1 MFALFKID
9 SFFYAIFSVGK
20 IIFKMPLIILQFVNA
35 SAENDV
41 ELVYPFQKKQEGYAM
56 LYCKLNQIRNLAQE
70 IDRLERLRT
79 QVEKSRKP
87 EYKTGFYENLKACKD
102 LYLELTQEDLLK
114 NLNLSEEEKK
124 IARLYFYKGM
134 EWRYAMCDSLD
145 DKMLKKILDDTSG
158 KLEARAL
165 STLKKQITRTVQ
177 VYYDFQKSPQT

>member
-1 MFALFKID
+1 
-9 SFFYAIFSVGK
+9 
-20 IIFKMPLIILQFVNA
+20 MPLIILQFVNA

-79 QVEKSRKP
+79 QVEKSRNP

-134 EWRYAMCDSLD
+134 EWRYAMYKVLN
-145 DKMLKKILDDTSG
+145 DKVKEKIFADTSG
-158 KLEARAL
+158 KLEQQ
-165 STLKKQITRTVQ
+165 TIDVLKKHITRTVQ
-177 VYYDFQKSPQT
+177 IYYDFSKNSNL

>member
-1 MFALFKID
+1 
-9 SFFYAIFSVGK
+9 
-20 IIFKMPLIILQFVNA
+20 
-35 SAENDV
+35 
-41 ELVYPFQKKQEGYAM
+41 M
-56 LYCKLNQIRNLAQE
+56 LYCKLKRIRDLKLE
-70 IDRLERLRT
+70 IDRLERLYT
-79 QVEKSRKP
+79 QVAKSRNEELK
-87 EYKTGFYENLKACKD
+87 EEFRQNLKACKA
-102 LYLELTQEDLLK
+102 LYAELSQEDLLK

-134 EWRYAMCDSLD
+134 EWRYAMYDSLD

>member
-1 MFALFKID
+1 
-9 SFFYAIFSVGK
+9 
-20 IIFKMPLIILQFVNA
+20 
-35 SAENDV
+35 
-41 ELVYPFQKKQEGYAM
+41 M
-56 LYCKLNQIRNLAQE
+56 LYCKLKRIRDLKVE
-70 IDRLERLRT
+70 IDRLERLYE
-79 QVEKSRKP
+79 QFANSRNP
-87 EYKTGFYENLKACKD
+87 EYKTGFYENLKDCKA
-102 LYLELTQEDLLK
+102 LYAELTKEDLLK

-134 EWRYAMCDSLD
+134 EWRYAMYDSLD

>member
-79 QVEKSRKP
+79 QVEKSRNP

-124 IARLYFYKGM
+124 IARAYFYEGKKWSKALQDELNPNKYGKI
-134 EWRYAMCDSLD
+134 CDD
-145 DKMLKKILDDTSG
+145 DSG
-158 KLEARAL
+158 KLEQQTIDA
-165 STLKKQITRTVQ
+165 LKKQITRTVQ
-177 VYYDFQKSPQT
+177 VYYDQRKSPQP

>member
-1 MFALFKID
+1 
-9 SFFYAIFSVGK
+9 
-20 IIFKMPLIILQFVNA
+20 
-35 SAENDV
+35 
-41 ELVYPFQKKQEGYAM
+41 M
-56 LYCKLNQIRNLAQE
+56 LYCKLKRIRDLKLE
-70 IDRLERLRT
+70 IDRLERLYT
-79 QVEKSRKP
+79 QVAKSRNEELK
-87 EYKTGFYENLKACKD
+87 EEFRQNFKACKA
-102 LYLELTQEDLLK
+102 LYAELSQEDLLK

-134 EWRYAMCDSLD
+134 EWRYAMYDSLD